1 MFHVIAQ
8 ARTLLVRNTKQ
19 RQKENAVAYSKPP
32 TLETYSGSVLYFIGY
47 NAAYLRH
54 KGACPDSQPDP
65 RMRPCML
72 AIRFGANRAK
82 WHLTSEKS

>member
-19 RQKENAVAYSKPP
+19 RQKGNAVAYSKPP

-47 NAAYLRH
+47 NAAYLRQ
-54 KGACPDSQPDP
+54 ACPDSQPDP